1 MGHEVL
7 SSLPGIRL
15 HVKTLGQLFVNAGQI
30 LLVAILSTILII
42 VALVSRLFGPDAPL
56 QVAGRLW
63 GPGVLWICGARFVVV
78 GGEDIDWKK
87 PHLFLMNHQSMLDI
101 PAAFA
106 AIRSPIRFVAKRILG
121 SVPVLGWY
129 MKATRMILVNR
140 EKGSEAVAAIRIAAE
155 RLQQGASILI
165 YPEGT
170 RSRDGRLLPFKRGP
184 FELAIASQVDIVPLA
199 IHGAAH
205 VLPRGSASPR
215 RGVIRVAIGAPIATQ
230 GLVRADREALMAS
243 VRGEIEALHR
253 SIGGEGYEPLDAEAP
268 SKEHGGTVTARA
280 S

>member
-1 MGHEVL
+1 MKAIPPDSKRG
-7 SSLPGIRL
+7 
-15 HVKTLGQLFVNAGQI
+15 HVKKLGQILVNAGQI
-30 LLVAILSTILII
+30 LLVALLSTVLMV

-56 QVAGRLW
+56 HVAGRLW
-63 GPGVLWICGARFVVV
+63 GPGVLWICGARFRVE
-78 GGEDIDWKK
+78 GGEDVDWKK

-101 PAAFA
+101 PAAFG
-106 AIRSPIRFVAKRILG
+106 AIRSPVRFVAKRMLG
-121 SVPVLGWY
+121 SIPVLGWY

-155 RLQQGASILI
+155 RLQQGACILI

-199 IHGAAH
+199 IDGAAH
-205 VLPRGSASPR
+205 VLPRGSARPR
-215 RGVIRVAIGAPIATQ
+215 RGTIRVRIGAPIPTK
-230 GLVRADREALMAS
+230 GLGRADREALMAR
-243 VRGEIEALHR
+243 VRDEIAAMHR
-253 SIGGEGYEPLDAEAP
+253 SIGGEGYDPDEPELPVAADAPA
-268 SKEHGGTVTARA
+268 ARA